1 MAEPD
6 DLNQLSLD
14 RPVRPGE
21 MFLPKEGFK
30 YPNPQ
35 LLRRQARTKATTL
48 LPELEQNFQYALD
61 VTPMSRSGFGQ
72 GTRIKLDPDL
82 PILESRIVPWF
93 GRVDSPEYMD
103 ELRRTQDSLEKARAA
118 MPALKQRHARE
129 FERQVSTLGHA
140 LRQFGT
146 QGLGTTIRM
155 GLANPNVATSELN
168 VRDAHMIMAY
178 LMGRNLP
185 PESASMDLTRQVAD
199 RSVGRH
205 AARLGLQVARPDPA
219 YVMGAPLSEHV
230 RGLELGFGTK
240 GQGHL
245 LAGLGLKSDTDIFG
259 VQFEEQFINKG
270 QPLNPFSRKLVEGV
284 MADRERVAQSELQ
297 LTKATSSKAKFREAS
312 VAYRNALESFLD
324 DVFNQDPPSQTPGL
338 KMPKI
343 NVPKDVIQESVNN
356 SFKKTF
362 RQGMEP
368 FGTRH
373 LDAVRKDIR
382 ETALG
387 AIRDDHPRA
396 EYVRLRFQDM
406 KRGVDEYLIQW
417 VRSQKTFQAPRRASK
432 ATLAAEG
439 GVKSVVNPVTKTMS
453 EGVPARATNLKR
465 LEQGTAQVL
474 KQLGRTAPNI
484 PMFLVTALAAGLA
497 VTGFTREDSDV

>member
-1 MAEPD
+1 
-6 DLNQLSLD
+6 
-14 RPVRPGE
+14 
-21 MFLPKEGFK
+21 
-30 YPNPQ
+30 
-35 LLRRQARTKATTL
+35 
-48 LPELEQNFQYALD
+48 
-61 VTPMSRSGFGQ
+61 
-72 GTRIKLDPDL
+72 
-82 PILESRIVPWF
+82 
-93 GRVDSPEYMD
+93 
-103 ELRRTQDSLEKARAA
+103 
-118 MPALKQRHARE
+118 
-129 FERQVSTLGHA
+129 
-140 LRQFGT
+140 
-146 QGLGTTIRM
+146 
-155 GLANPNVATSELN
+155 
-168 VRDAHMIMAY
+168 MAY

-297 LTKATSSKAKFREAS
+297 LTKAVSSKAKFREAS

-382 ETALG
+382 ETALS
-387 AIRDDHPRA
+387 AIKD
-396 EYVRLRFQDM
+396 
-406 KRGVDEYLIQW
+406 
-417 VRSQKTFQAPRRASK
+417 
-432 ATLAAEG
+432 
-439 GVKSVVNPVTKTMS
+439 
-453 EGVPARATNLKR
+453 
-465 LEQGTAQVL
+465 
-474 KQLGRTAPNI
+474 
-484 PMFLVTALAAGLA
+484 
-497 VTGFTREDSDV
+497 